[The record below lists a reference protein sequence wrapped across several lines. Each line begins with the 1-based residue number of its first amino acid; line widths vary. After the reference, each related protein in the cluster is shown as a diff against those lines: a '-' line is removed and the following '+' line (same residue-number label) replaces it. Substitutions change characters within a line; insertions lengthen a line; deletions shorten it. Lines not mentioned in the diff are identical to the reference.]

1 VIGKAGGGRVLGVT
15 IVAAPAGEMI
25 HEPALAIHARLFTG
39 RLAQGHPRLPTW
51 SLAVQ
56 RPLGLERDV
65 ARR

>member
-39 RLAQGHPRLPTW
+39 RLAQGHPRLPHLVTG
-51 SLAVQ
+51 
-56 RPLGLERDV
+56 RPAPVG
-65 ARR
+65 A